1 MNRLTTLVAVF
12 MGAAAVSATAQ
23 PTQAIYGDELE
34 RCVAAV
40 RADISNDSTR
50 QIRHFVTDV
59 EKKGA
64 WYEFAI
70 RSELY
75 DEVDGAVVKEVSSRC
90 RAHRWVAET
99 KLEA

>member
-1 MNRLTTLVAVF
+1 MNRLTILAAVF
-12 MGAAAVSATAQ
+12 MSAAAVSATAQ
-23 PTQAIYGDELE
+23 PTEAIYGNELE

-40 RADISNDSTR
+40 RADISEDSTR
-50 QIRHFVTDV
+50 QIRHFVTEV

-75 DEVDGAVVKEVSSRC
+75 DEVDGALVKEVSSRC

-99 KLEA
+99 QLEA